1 MIDNCI
7 LTTTYIYARKYD
19 KALAQG
25 RSTYDLDPTFPFAP
39 HWLGFALI
47 VNGKYDEAIALGRRV
62 SPDAPFGWM
71 STVVLAQAFANQGK
85 KAEAEQQISLLRE
98 LSKTRYV
105 RPYYLASIYAALGE
119 KDKAFAEL
127 EKSFAE
133 RDCYLGRISVDPF
146 MDPLRDD
153 PRFKGL
159 TQRMNLSR

>member
-1 MIDNCI
+1 
-7 LTTTYIYARKYD
+7 
-19 KALAQG
+19 
-25 RSTYDLDPTFPFAP
+25 
-39 HWLGFALI
+39 LI
-47 VNGKYDEAIALGRRV
+47 VNGKYDEAITLGRRV

-71 STVVLAQAFANQGK
+71 STVVIAQALATQGK
-85 KAEAEQQISLLRE
+85 KVEVEQQISRLRE
-98 LSKTRYV
+98 VSKTRYV
-105 RPYYLASIYAALGE
+105 RPYYLASIYAALGD